1 MRHDVAV
8 EAELRGVHAALGLRQ
23 QQRPVV
29 ALRLKI
35 KFVLIIVRG
44 RNAPKLR
51 GGKELTSRNA
61 AALKYSEKLER
72 FVPVLALDW
81 GAGHHR

>member
-8 EAELRGVHAALGLRQ
+8 EAELRGVHASFGLRQ

-35 KFVLIIVRG
+35 KFVLIAVRG
-44 RNAPKLR
+44 RNAPEFR

-61 AALKYSEKLER
+61 AALKNTEKLER
-72 FVPVLALDW
+72 FVPVLIFDR
-81 GAGHHR
+81 GAEHHR